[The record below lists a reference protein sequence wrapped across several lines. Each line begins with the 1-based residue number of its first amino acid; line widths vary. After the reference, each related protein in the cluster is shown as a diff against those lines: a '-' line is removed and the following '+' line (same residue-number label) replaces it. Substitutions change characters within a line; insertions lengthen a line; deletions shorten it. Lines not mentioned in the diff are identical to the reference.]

1 MQLLHRSNLC
11 MHILEVAN
19 GGLQHEKSVR
29 KTRSKLTEKYLC
41 RSLFLKRLQIRM
53 PGTLL
58 KTDFSTSVFAEYL
71 RTAASNIKY

>member
-11 MHILEVAN
+11 MHIIEAAN

-29 KTRSKLTEKYLC
+29 KTRSKFTEKYLC